1 MIPQYRTSPLFVS
14 SLVSSDVVRTRRKI
28 YFSFGR
34 TWWAP
39 GMNYVNVLIVFNK
52 CQLSLLFTG
61 DFTLETQFYLSLQFG
76 SYSIFVRPKKMHLIC
91 YVRLLLWKQVKP
103 DFLRYLY
110 SFYVLFLH
118 FWVKLNNTVLLLFL
132 VYIYLL
138 SIADL
143 QKRSLKLLVCIR
155 PKNLR
160 TSERVHKE
168 EMKERNHSPPNI
180 FPALWEDLMCLM
192 NSNIMISDGSH
203 SIIIWLSDIYKVEY
217 IV

>member
-1 MIPQYRTSPLFVS
+1 MS
-14 SLVSSDVVRTRRKI
+14 
-28 YFSFGR
+28 
-34 TWWAP
+34 
-39 GMNYVNVLIVFNK
+39 VNVLIVFNK

-61 DFTLETQFYLSLQFG
+61 DFTLETQFYLRLQFG
-76 SYSIFVRPKKMHLIC
+76 SYSIFVLHLIC

-103 DFLRYLY
+103 DFLRYVY
-110 SFYVLFLH
+110 SSYVLFLH
-118 FWVKLNNTVLLLFL
+118 FWGKLNNTVFLLFL

-143 QKRSLKLLVCIR
+143 QKRSLTLPVRIR

-168 EMKERNHSPPNI
+168 DTKERNHSPPNI

-203 SIIIWLSDIYKVEY
+203 SIIIWLSDIYKVAY